1 MRPQITTFVRPLVE
15 ADLSEADRIF
25 RLAFGTFVGAPD
37 PLSWR
42 GDAELVR
49 TRWRADPQSALGAYN
64 EAGELLGSSFATH
77 WGSFGAYGPLT
88 VRPDLWGSGVAQ
100 ELLRASL
107 ELFERWGTRQI
118 ALFTFPHSV
127 KHVGLYQK
135 YGFWP
140 QHLTIVMTKSIE
152 PAKAVIEV
160 PEVDVLRCAKLTG
173 ELFPGLELTREMKA
187 VREQGIGETLAAY
200 EHGELVGFAICH
212 IGKGSEAG
220 TGAVYVKFAAAVNS
234 ESFERLVAACEELAA
249 TRGATQ
255 LIAGVNSAR
264 RLAYSAMIARGYRGA
279 MQGVLMQRPD
289 APGYNRP
296 DVYVIDDCR

>member
-1 MRPQITTFVRPLVE
+1 MITIRPLQE
-15 ADLSEADRIF
+15 ADLDEADRVM
-25 RLAFGTFVGAPD
+25 RLAFGTFLGLPD
-37 PLSWR
+37 PAR
-42 GDAELVR
+42 FMGDAAYVR
-49 TRWRADPQSALGAYN
+49 PRWRTDPSAAFAA
-64 EAGELLGSSFATH
+64 EIDGSVVGSNFATN
-77 WGSFGAYGPLT
+77 WGSIGFFGPLS
-88 VRPDLWGSGVAQ
+88 VRPDLWDQGI
-100 ELLRASL
+100 ASRLMPPVL
-107 ELFERWGTRQI
+107 ECFEAWRTHHAG
-118 ALFTFPHSV
+118 LFTFAHSP
-127 KHVGLYQK
+127 KHIGLYQK
-135 YGFWP
+135 FGFWP

-187 VREQGIGETLAAY
+187 VRDQGIGETLAAY

-279 MQGVLMQRPD
+279 MQGILMQRPD

-296 DVYVIDDCR
+296 DAYVIDDCR